1 MLFSHAS
8 RLTATTCH
16 CRLQPPFQRCGIWA
30 QIPSFGSSPP
40 RSAGAAAPNAS
51 LPPAGLNPLVQ
62 CESVHVHFDLVD
74 SISVACRFLV
84 PGQYVC
90 VLMCVHMYLYIDMC
104 LCVRC
109 VQRVGQSINQLT
121 YQLSNCVC
129 ARVCL
134 FEVQVAKLKHFVW
147 LLMRHMYFRQM
158 QCFCYPC
165 CFAKTIRNGSGCP
178 RKWFKT

>member
-129 ARVCL
+129 ACL
-134 FEVQVAKLKHFVW
+134 FVRGASGQAQALCLAVDEAYVFQANAV
-147 LLMRHMYFRQM
+147 LLLSMLFRQNY
-158 QCFCYPC
+158 QEWEWLSS
-165 CFAKTIRNGSGCP
+165 KVV
-178 RKWFKT
+178 